1 MRDGGESSA
10 AKWNWGRARA
20 SARKSVLPGARR
32 VFPAH
37 LTSAAPWLDSD
48 LGQGHHLSCALP
60 HQALCTGG
68 GEGVAESL
76 MLMVFAQIL
85 QGCRG
90 FIQPWGEQ
98 TTSLQPKKP
107 FPARLRE
114 GTTAPL
120 GSSEHTPGH
129 VISEAALWQR

>member
-1 MRDGGESSA
+1 MFSQLILRLLLPG
-10 AKWNWGRARA
+10 WTQIWGR
-20 SARKSVLPGARR
+20 VI
-32 VFPAH
+32 
-37 LTSAAPWLDSD
+37 TSAAPSPTRHFVL
-48 LGQGHHLSCALP
+48 
-60 HQALCTGG
+60 GG
-68 GEGVAESL
+68 GWVAESL

-129 VISEAALWQR
+129 VISEAALWQRRFSRQ